1 MRLPVSLVILLLA
14 VLVSLPGCRDART
27 VAPDGDGTV
36 TIQGEL
42 TYPERIALPPQAVA
56 VIEVRAFDATGEQI
70 LIEQRLD
77 LEGRQVPIPFRLEL
91 PSAALGGT
99 AIHELRG
106 AVELEG
112 QWLRVTE
119 PLMLSLTGNTLDT
132 GPLRLIPFTAARF
145 GTHFTCGPEQVV
157 LDASPRLIVSG
168 TAHDLV
174 PVPAASGVRLEG
186 VEDPDTWIHEKGGE
200 ALISV
205 AGRELPPC
213 RITPPPSLPF
223 RAYGQEPGWHV
234 DIEQDRITLVTGYG
248 AQTLTLPLL
257 HTGQDGPR
265 TRFRAADAGHR
276 LVVAVAPD
284 ICRDSMS
291 GMPHPY
297 TVILQWD
304 DETLNGCGGEPL
316 SLLTDREWVI
326 EDLDGQGIVDQSRIT
341 LQFFAQDGRV
351 AGTAS
356 CNRYHGGF
364 RLTGE
369 NLTFQHPASTLMAC
383 PEALMHQEQ
392 TFFRILAAVTGFDI
406 DATGALVLSG
416 PEGTMKGH
424 AEPMASP

>member
-1 MRLPVSLVILLLA
+1 
-14 VLVSLPGCRDART
+14 
-27 VAPDGDGTV
+27 
-36 TIQGEL
+36 
-42 TYPERIALPPQAVA
+42 
-56 VIEVRAFDATGEQI
+56 
-70 LIEQRLD
+70 
-77 LEGRQVPIPFRLEL
+77 
-91 PSAALGGT
+91 
-99 AIHELRG
+99 
-106 AVELEG
+106 
-112 QWLRVTE
+112 
-119 PLMLSLTGNTLDT
+119 
-132 GPLRLIPFTAARF
+132 
-145 GTHFTCGPEQVV
+145 
-157 LDASPRLIVSG
+157 
-168 TAHDLV
+168 
-174 PVPAASGVRLEG
+174 
-186 VEDPDTWIHEKGGE
+186 
-200 ALISV
+200 
-205 AGRELPPC
+205 
-213 RITPPPSLPF
+213 
-223 RAYGQEPGWHV
+223 
-234 DIEQDRITLVTGYG
+234 
-248 AQTLTLPLL
+248 
-257 HTGQDGPR
+257 
-265 TRFRAADAGHR
+265 
-276 LVVAVAPD
+276 
-284 ICRDSMS
+284 MS

-364 RLTGE
+364 TLTGE